1 MVAAQA
7 GVTKSVPPGE
17 RVSGY
22 PARKHSAA
30 KRHYVLMEHL
40 PKLVGSVRGLESR
53 ISKLEDAVERGGAA
67 SAPSG
72 GRTGHGVER
81 PDEEV

>member
-30 KRHYVLMEHL
+30 KRQYALIEYL
-40 PKLVGSVRGLESR
+40 PKLVRTVKELESR
-53 ISKLEDAVERGGAA
+53 TSKLEDVVESGGAA
-67 SAPSG
+67 GAVGG
-72 GRTGHGVER
+72 GRAGDGVER
-81 PDEEV
+81 SDEEI

>member
-30 KRHYVLMEHL
+30 KRQYAFVEHL
-40 PKLVGSVRGLESR
+40 PKLVGSVKELRSR
-53 ISKLEDAVERGGAA
+53 ISELEDVVERGGAA
-67 SAPSG
+67 GAASG
-72 GRTGHGVER
+72 GRTGDGVQR